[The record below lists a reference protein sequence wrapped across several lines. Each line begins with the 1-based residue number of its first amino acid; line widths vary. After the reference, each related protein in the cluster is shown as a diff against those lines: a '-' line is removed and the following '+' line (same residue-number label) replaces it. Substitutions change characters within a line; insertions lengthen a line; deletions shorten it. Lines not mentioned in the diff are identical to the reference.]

1 MVKKVK
7 KVEKATAAHPRAARA
22 KAAPQPLQENPQALP
37 LGEGAAHNT
46 LAMVVSGRSPPRRMP
61 LISAQMVGVT
71 GAREKLS

>member
-7 KVEKATAAHPRAARA
+7 KVEMATAALPRAARA

-46 LAMVVSGRSPPRRMP
+46 LAVNP
-61 LISAQMVGVT
+61 LMRGPSVQNMTLITFTWRPCML
-71 GAREKLS
+71 KLAI